1 MTNKEKTTI
10 TIGSMI
16 SVPVIS
22 ILLGIAA
29 TAIAATAITQ
39 NMYTGLAI
47 FIISI
52 VYMLTD
58 VIGLIPF
65 VGVFVQY
72 HVLTNYI
79 IPFMTSTFMVPQEV
93 MVLLSI
99 AFYLS
104 IIFGGLICVLTT
116 VITLAGVYTLI
127 TNN

>member
-1 MTNKEKTTI
+1 MTNKEKTTV
-10 TIGSMI
+10 GSMI
-16 SVPVIS
+16 SVPIIS
-22 ILLGIAA
+22 ILLGI
-29 TAIAATAITQ
+29 TAIAITQ

-104 IIFGGLICVLTT
+104 IIFGGIVTIFT
-116 VITLAGVYTLI
+116 TLI
-127 TNN
+127 TLVGAYIIITNN

>member
-1 MTNKEKTTI
+1 MTNKEKTTV
-10 TIGSMI
+10 GSMI

-22 ILLGIAA
+22 ILLGI
-29 TAIAATAITQ
+29 TAIAITQ

-47 FIISI
+47 FIISL

-104 IIFGGLICVLTT
+104 IIFGGIVTIFT
-116 VITLAGVYTLI
+116 TLI
-127 TNN
+127 TLVGAYAIITNN

>member
-1 MTNKEKTTI
+1 MTNKEKT

-29 TAIAATAITQ
+29 TAITQ

-47 FIISI
+47 FIISM

-104 IIFGGLICVLTT
+104 IIFGGIVTIFT
-116 VITLAGVYTLI
+116 TLI
-127 TNN
+127 TLVGAYIIITNN

>member
-1 MTNKEKTTI
+1 MTNKEKTTV
-10 TIGSMI
+10 GSMI

-22 ILLGIAA
+22 ILLG
-29 TAIAATAITQ
+29 IAATAITQ

-104 IIFGGLICVLTT
+104 IIFGGIVTIFT
-116 VITLAGVYTLI
+116 TLI
-127 TNN
+127 TLVGAYAIITNN

>member
-1 MTNKEKTTI
+1 MTNKEKT

-29 TAIAATAITQ
+29 TAITQ

-47 FIISI
+47 FIISM

-58 VIGLIPF
+58 IIGLIPF

-104 IIFGGLICVLTT
+104 IIFGGIVTIFT
-116 VITLAGVYTLI
+116 TLI
-127 TNN
+127 TLVGAYIIITNN

>member
-1 MTNKEKTTI
+1 MTNKEKN

-29 TAIAATAITQ
+29 TAITQ

-47 FIISI
+47 FIISM

-104 IIFGGLICVLTT
+104 IIFGGIVTIFT
-116 VITLAGVYTLI
+116 TLI
-127 TNN
+127 TLVGAYIIITYN

>member
-1 MTNKEKTTI
+1 MTNKEKT

-29 TAIAATAITQ
+29 TAITQ

-47 FIISI
+47 FIISM

-104 IIFGGLICVLTT
+104 IIFGGIVTIFT
-116 VITLAGVYTLI
+116 TLI
-127 TNN
+127 TLVGAYAIITNN

>member
-1 MTNKEKTTI
+1 MTNKEKTTV
-10 TIGSMI
+10 GSMI

-29 TAIAATAITQ
+29 IAITQ

-47 FIISI
+47 FIISM

-104 IIFGGLICVLTT
+104 IIFGGIVTIFT
-116 VITLAGVYTLI
+116 TLI
-127 TNN
+127 ALVGAYAVIANR

>member
-1 MTNKEKTTI
+1 MTNKEKT

-29 TAIAATAITQ
+29 TAITQ

-47 FIISI
+47 FIISM

>member
-1 MTNKEKTTI
+1 MTNKEKTTV
-10 TIGSMI
+10 GSMI

-29 TAIAATAITQ
+29 IAITQ

-47 FIISI
+47 FIISM

-58 VIGLIPF
+58 IIGLIPF

-104 IIFGGLICVLTT
+104 IIFGGIVTIFT
-116 VITLAGVYTLI
+116 TLI
-127 TNN
+127 TLVGAYTVIAIR

>member
-1 MTNKEKTTI
+1 MTNKEKTTV
-10 TIGSMI
+10 GSMI
-16 SVPVIS
+16 SVPIIS
-22 ILLGIAA
+22 ILLGI
-29 TAIAATAITQ
+29 TAIAITQ

>member
-1 MTNKEKTTI
+1 MKWIYMTNKEKTTV
-10 TIGSMI
+10 GSMI

-29 TAIAATAITQ
+29 TAITQ

-47 FIISI
+47 FIISM

>member
-1 MTNKEKTTI
+1 MTNKEKTTV
-10 TIGSMI
+10 GSMI

-22 ILLGIAA
+22 ILLGI
-29 TAIAATAITQ
+29 TAIAITQ

-104 IIFGGLICVLTT
+104 IIFGGIVTIFT
-116 VITLAGVYTLI
+116 TLI
-127 TNN
+127 TLVGAYVVITYN

>member
-1 MTNKEKTTI
+1 MTNKEKTTV
-10 TIGSMI
+10 GSMI

-29 TAIAATAITQ
+29 IAITQ

-47 FIISI
+47 FIISM

-58 VIGLIPF
+58 IIGLIPF

-104 IIFGGLICVLTT
+104 IIFGGIVTIFTTLIALVGAYT
-116 VITLAGVYTLI
+116 VIA
-127 TNN
+127 NR

>member
-1 MTNKEKTTI
+1 MENTEKASTT
-10 TIGSMI
+10 GSVI
-16 SVPVIS
+16 SLPLIS

-29 TAIAATAITQ
+29 IAITQ
-39 NMYTGLAI
+39 NIYIGLSV
-47 FIISI
+47 FTISL

-72 HVLTNYI
+72 HVLIDYI
-79 IPFMTSTFMVPQEV
+79 MPFMTSTFAVPPEV

-104 IIFGGLICVLTT
+104 IIFGGLICALTT
-116 VITLAGVYTLI
+116 LITLAGVYTII

>member
-1 MTNKEKTTI
+1 MTNKEKTTV
-10 TIGSMI
+10 GSMI

-22 ILLGIAA
+22 ILLGI
-29 TAIAATAITQ
+29 TAIAITQ

-104 IIFGGLICVLTT
+104 IIFGGIVTIFT
-116 VITLAGVYTLI
+116 TLI
-127 TNN
+127 TLVGAYIIITYN

>member
-1 MTNKEKTTI
+1 MTNKEKTTV
-10 TIGSMI
+10 GSMI

-29 TAIAATAITQ
+29 TAITQ
-39 NMYTGLAI
+39 NMYTGLVI
-47 FIISI
+47 FIISM

-104 IIFGGLICVLTT
+104 IIFGGIVTIFT
-116 VITLAGVYTLI
+116 TLI
-127 TNN
+127 TLVGAYIIITYN

>member
-1 MTNKEKTTI
+1 MAGKEKT

-29 TAIAATAITQ
+29 TAITQ

-47 FIISI
+47 FIISM

-58 VIGLIPF
+58 IIGLIPF

>member
-1 MTNKEKTTI
+1 MTNKEKTTV
-10 TIGSMI
+10 GSMI

-22 ILLGIAA
+22 ILLGI
-29 TAIAATAITQ
+29 TAIAITQ

-104 IIFGGLICVLTT
+104 IIFG
-116 VITLAGVYTLI
+116 VIVTIFTTLI
-127 TNN
+127 TLVGAYIIITYN

>member
-1 MTNKEKTTI
+1 MTNKEKT

-22 ILLGIAA
+22 ILLG
-29 TAIAATAITQ
+29 IAATAITQ

-104 IIFGGLICVLTT
+104 IIFGGIVTIFT
-116 VITLAGVYTLI
+116 TLI
-127 TNN
+127 TLVGAYAIITNN

>member
-1 MTNKEKTTI
+1 MAGKEKT

-29 TAIAATAITQ
+29 TAITQ

-47 FIISI
+47 FIISM

-58 VIGLIPF
+58 IIGLIPF

-104 IIFGGLICVLTT
+104 IIFGGIVTIFT
-116 VITLAGVYTLI
+116 TLI
-127 TNN
+127 TLVGAYAVITNN

>member
-1 MTNKEKTTI
+1 MTNKEKT

-29 TAIAATAITQ
+29 IAITQ

-47 FIISI
+47 FIISM

-93 MVLLSI
+93 TVLLNI

-104 IIFGGLICVLTT
+104 IIFGGLICALTT
-116 VITLAGVYTLI
+116 LITLAGVYTLI

>member
-1 MTNKEKTTI
+1 MTNKEKTTV
-10 TIGSMI
+10 GSMI

-22 ILLGIAA
+22 ILLG
-29 TAIAATAITQ
+29 IAATAITQ

-79 IPFMTSTFMVPQEV
+79 IPFMTSTFMVPPEV

-104 IIFGGLICVLTT
+104 IIFGGLICALTT
-116 VITLAGVYTLI
+116 LITLAGAYTII
-127 TNN
+127 TNR

>member
-1 MTNKEKTTI
+1 MTNKEKTTV
-10 TIGSMI
+10 GSMI

-29 TAIAATAITQ
+29 TAITQ

-47 FIISI
+47 FIISM

-104 IIFGGLICVLTT
+104 IIFG
-116 VITLAGVYTLI
+116 VIVTIFTTLI
-127 TNN
+127 TLVGAYIIITYN

>member
-1 MTNKEKTTI
+1 MTNKEKTTV
-10 TIGSMI
+10 GSMI
-16 SVPVIS
+16 SVPIIS

-29 TAIAATAITQ
+29 IAITQ

-47 FIISI
+47 FIISM

-58 VIGLIPF
+58 IIGLIPF

-104 IIFGGLICVLTT
+104 IIFGGIVTIFT
-116 VITLAGVYTLI
+116 TLI
-127 TNN
+127 TLVGAYAIITNN

>member
-1 MTNKEKTTI
+1 MTNKEKTTV
-10 TIGSMI
+10 GSMI

-22 ILLGIAA
+22 ILLGI
-29 TAIAATAITQ
+29 TAIAITQ

-104 IIFGGLICVLTT
+104 IIFGGLVTIFT
-116 VITLAGVYTLI
+116 TLI
-127 TNN
+127 PLVGAYIIITYN

>member
-1 MTNKEKTTI
+1 MTGKEKT

-39 NMYTGLAI
+39 NVYTGLAI

-104 IIFGGLICVLTT
+104 IIFGGIVTIFT
-116 VITLAGVYTLI
+116 TLI
-127 TNN
+127 TLVGAYAIITNN

>member
-1 MTNKEKTTI
+1 MTNKEKTTV
-10 TIGSMI
+10 GSMI

-22 ILLGIAA
+22 ILLGI
-29 TAIAATAITQ
+29 TAIAITQ

-47 FIISI
+47 FIISM

-104 IIFGGLICVLTT
+104 IIFG
-116 VITLAGVYTLI
+116 VIVTIFTTLI
-127 TNN
+127 TLVGAYIIITYN

>member
-1 MTNKEKTTI
+1 MTNKEKT

-29 TAIAATAITQ
+29 IAITQ
-39 NMYTGLAI
+39 NIYIGLSV
-47 FIISI
+47 FIISL

-65 VGVFVQY
+65 IGVFLQY
-72 HVLTNYI
+72 HVSTEYLM
-79 IPFMTSTFMVPQEV
+79 PFMTSTFMVPQEV
-93 MVLLSI
+93 TVLLNI

-104 IIFGGLICVLTT
+104 IIFGGLICALTT
-116 VITLAGVYTLI
+116 LITLAGVYTLI
-127 TNN
+127 TNS

>member
-1 MTNKEKTTI
+1 MTNKEKTTV
-10 TIGSMI
+10 GSMI
-16 SVPVIS
+16 SVPVIL
-22 ILLGIAA
+22 ILLG
-29 TAIAATAITQ
+29 IAATAITQ

-47 FIISI
+47 FIISM

-58 VIGLIPF
+58 IIGLIPF

>member
-1 MTNKEKTTI
+1 M
-10 TIGSMI
+10 GSMI

-104 IIFGGLICVLTT
+104 IIFGGIVTIFT
-116 VITLAGVYTLI
+116 TLI
-127 TNN
+127 TLVGAYAIITNN